1 MSGRLLRAVRT
12 TVLAAVLT
20 VSPATAA
27 SAEPGPLP
35 PGESVPLAE
44 ETAGTAATD
53 AEDGEDA
60 EDTEEEPVGPADPE
74 TAEESPDTADPD
86 AAEESAGSDAAEV
99 DAETALG
106 APGATRSVAALLRE
120 LQTRYRA
127 AEEASETYNATAEK
141 LRQRTAQVKKVNAD
155 LAKARAALE
164 LSRGDAGRLA
174 REQYQGR
181 TEFSAYLRLLL
192 SRDPLRALDQTH
204 VVERLAANRA
214 ATVDRLT
221 GDARR
226 ADRLAAASR
235 KALDQ
240 QKKLTD
246 RQKKQRDAVRGR
258 LKEIEG
264 LLATLSE
271 EQLAQLA
278 GLEQRGVDEAQ
289 RELVASG
296 ALSSARPPTRQGGDA
311 VAYAVRQIG
320 KPYVWGAEGP
330 ESFDCSG
337 LTSQAWSAAGRT
349 IPRTSQEQWKR
360 LPKVPVSA
368 LRPGDLVIYFPKATH
383 VALYIGNGLVVQA
396 PRPGSKV
403 KVSPLAS
410 NPLLGAVRPDPGGA
424 PLAAYTPPELPEGA
438 RDGADT
444 GYGTDAAPD
453 AP

>member
-1 MSGRLLRAVRT
+1 MSGRLLRAVCT
-12 TVLAAVLT
+12 TVLTTALT
-20 VSPATAA
+20 VSPATVA
-27 SAEPGPLP
+27 SAEPGPVP
-35 PGESVPLAE
+35 SEESD
-44 ETAGTAATD
+44 ATD
-53 AEDGEDA
+53 TNTDTNTDTPDADADTDAADEDPADT
-60 EDTEEEPVGPADPE
+60 DTE
-74 TAEESPDTADPD
+74 T
-86 AAEESAGSDAAEV
+86 DAAEV
-99 DAETALG
+99 DAETALA
-106 APGATRSVAALLRE
+106 APEAPRSVVALLRE
-120 LQTRYRA
+120 LQTRYQA

-141 LRQRTAQVKKVNAD
+141 LKQRTAQLKKVNAD

-164 LSRGDAGRLA
+164 VSRGDAGRLA

-192 SRDPLRALDQTH
+192 AHDPQRALDQSH
-204 VVERLAANRA
+204 VVGRLAANRA

-221 GDARR
+221 DSARR
-226 ADRLAAASR
+226 ADQLAAASR

-240 QKKLTD
+240 QKKLAA
-246 RQKKQRDAVRGR
+246 RQKKQRDAVNGKLR
-258 LKEIEG
+258 EVEG

-271 EQLAQLA
+271 EQITQLA
-278 GLEQRGVDEAQ
+278 GLEQQGVDKAQ

-296 ALSSARPPTRQGGDA
+296 ALSSTRPPTRQGGDA

-330 ESFDCSG
+330 DSFDCSG
-337 LTSQAWSAAGRT
+337 LTSEAWSAAGRT

-360 LPKVPVSA
+360 LPRVPVSA

-383 VALYIGNGLVVQA
+383 VALYIGDGLVVQA
-396 PRPGSKV
+396 PRPGAKV

-424 PLAAYTPPELPEGA
+424 PLSTYTRPELPQGA
-438 RDGADT
+438 RDGSDT

-453 AP
+453 AS

>member
-1 MSGRLLRAVRT
+1 MSGKLLRAVCTAVLT
-12 TVLAAVLT
+12 TALT
-20 VSPATAA
+20 VSPATVA
-27 SAEPGPLP
+27 SAEPGP
-35 PGESVPLAE
+35 VPSE
-44 ETAGTAATD
+44 EADATDTTDADTETETTDADAD
-53 AEDGEDA
+53 AEDG
-60 EDTEEEPVGPADPE
+60 
-74 TAEESPDTADPD
+74 DTADTD
-86 AAEESAGSDAAEV
+86 AVEV
-99 DAETALG
+99 DAETALA
-106 APGATRSVAALLRE
+106 APEAPKSVAALLRE
-120 LQTRYRA
+120 LQTRYQA

-141 LRQRTAQVKKVNAD
+141 LKQRTAQVKKVNGD

-164 LSRGDAGRLA
+164 VSRGDAGRLA

-192 SRDPLRALDQTH
+192 ADDPQRALDQSH
-204 VVERLAANRA
+204 VVGRLAANRA

-221 GDARR
+221 DAARR
-226 ADRLAAASR
+226 ADTLAAASR

-240 QKKLTD
+240 QKKLAA
-246 RQKKQRDAVRGR
+246 RQKKQRDAVNSKLR
-258 LKEIEG
+258 EVEG

-271 EQLAQLA
+271 EQIAQLA
-278 GLEQRGVDEAQ
+278 GLEQQGVDKAQ

-296 ALSSARPPTRQGGDA
+296 ALSSTRPPTRQGGGA

-330 ESFDCSG
+330 DSFDCSG
-337 LTSQAWSAAGRT
+337 LTSQAWSAAGRE
-349 IPRTSQEQWKR
+349 IPRTSQEQWKQ
-360 LPKVPVSA
+360 LPRVPVSA

-383 VALYIGNGLVVQA
+383 VALYIGDGLVVQA
-396 PRPGSKV
+396 PRPGTKV

-424 PLAAYTPPELPEGA
+424 PLSTYTRPELPEGA
-438 RDGADT
+438 RDGSDT

>member
-1 MSGRLLRAVRT
+1 MSGRILRVVCT
-12 TVLAAVLT
+12 TVLTTALT
-20 VSPATAA
+20 VSPATVAA
-27 SAEPGPLP
+27 AEPGP
-35 PGESVPLAE
+35 VPSAE
-44 ETAGTAATD
+44 TDPTDTETETDADPADDEAADHEAADDEALDADATD
-53 AEDGEDA
+53 Q
-60 EDTEEEPVGPADPE
+60 
-74 TAEESPDTADPD
+74 
-86 AAEESAGSDAAEV
+86 DAAEV
-99 DAETALG
+99 DAGTALA
-106 APGATRSVAALLRE
+106 APEAPRSVAALLRE
-120 LQTRYRA
+120 LQTRYQA

-141 LRQRTAQVKKVNAD
+141 LKERTARLKKVNAD

-164 LSRGDAGRLA
+164 VSRGDAGRLA

-192 SRDPLRALDQTH
+192 AHDPQQALDQSH
-204 VVERLAANRA
+204 VVGRLAANRA

-221 GDARR
+221 DAARR

-240 QKKLTD
+240 QKKLAA
-246 RQKKQRDAVRGR
+246 RQKKQRDAVNGKLR
-258 LKEIEG
+258 EVEG

-271 EQLAQLA
+271 EQIDQLA
-278 GLEQRGVDEAQ
+278 GLEQQGVDKAQ

-296 ALSSARPPTRQGGDA
+296 ALSSTRPPTRQGGDA

-330 ESFDCSG
+330 DSFDCSG

-360 LPKVPVSA
+360 LPRVPVSA

-383 VALYIGNGLVVQA
+383 VALYIGDGLVVQA
-396 PRPGSKV
+396 PRPGAKV

-424 PLAAYTPPELPEGA
+424 PLSAYTRPELPEGA

-444 GYGTDAAPD
+444 GYATDAAPE
-453 AP
+453 

>member
-1 MSGRLLRAVRT
+1 MSGRILRAVCA
-12 TVLAAVLT
+12 TVLTTALT
-20 VSPATAA
+20 VSPATVAA
-27 SAEPGPLP
+27 AEPAP
-35 PGESVPLAE
+35 VPSE
-44 ETAGTAATD
+44 ETDTTDANTETDADPADDEAAGDEAAGEEAAGEEAAGEEAADTDATD
-53 AEDGEDA
+53 Q
-60 EDTEEEPVGPADPE
+60 
-74 TAEESPDTADPD
+74 
-86 AAEESAGSDAAEV
+86 DAAEV
-99 DAETALG
+99 DAETALA
-106 APGATRSVAALLRE
+106 APEAPRSVAALLRE

-141 LRQRTAQVKKVNAD
+141 LKERTARLKKVNAD
-155 LAKARAALE
+155 LAKARSALE
-164 LSRGDAGRLA
+164 VSRGDAGRLA

-192 SRDPLRALDQTH
+192 AHDPQQALDQSH
-204 VVERLAANRA
+204 VVGRLAANRA

-221 GDARR
+221 DAARR

-240 QKKLTD
+240 QKKLAA
-246 RQKKQRDAVRGR
+246 RQKKQRDAVNGKLR
-258 LKEIEG
+258 EVEG

-271 EQLAQLA
+271 EQIGQLA
-278 GLEQRGVDEAQ
+278 GLEQQGVDKAQ

-296 ALSSARPPTRQGGDA
+296 ALSSTRPPTRQGGDA

-330 ESFDCSG
+330 DSFDCSG

-349 IPRTSQEQWKR
+349 IPRTSQEQWKQ
-360 LPKVPVSA
+360 LPRVPVSA

-383 VALYIGNGLVVQA
+383 VALYIGDGLVVQA
-396 PRPGSKV
+396 PRPGAKV

-410 NPLLGAVRPDPGGA
+410 NPLLGAVRPDPGGT
-424 PLAAYTPPELPEGA
+424 PLSTYSRPELPEGA

-444 GYGTDAAPD
+444 GYGTEAAPE
-453 AP
+453 